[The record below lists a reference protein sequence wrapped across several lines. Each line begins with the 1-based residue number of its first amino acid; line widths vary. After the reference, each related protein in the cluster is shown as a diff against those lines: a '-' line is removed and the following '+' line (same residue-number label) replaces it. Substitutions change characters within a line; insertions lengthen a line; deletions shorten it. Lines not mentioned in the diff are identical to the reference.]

1 MEQQN
6 KLKESTIRFFHDLFD
21 LLVVNCLW
29 LLCCLPV
36 ITIGPAA
43 CGMYTVTL
51 KLAREE
57 PVNPLKDFL
66 RGMKRNFKAGVL
78 LELIVAVLLAFTA
91 GDLWFAQLQTGWLQ
105 TLYLVLGLVTGMA
118 CMVIIGYA
126 FPLQAMFEAP
136 LKRQLLNALKLTA
149 VAPGK
154 TILIW
159 VILLIPVIAGLS
171 IQLEILK
178 LVGVLYLIVG
188 FSGPAYGASRILRN
202 IFDRVSGAS
211 GEAVELNPEK

>member
-6 KLKESTIRFFHDLFD
+6 VLKESTIRFFHELFD

-36 ITIGPAA
+36 ITVGPAA

-66 RGMKRNFKAGVL
+66 LGMKRNFKAGLL
-78 LELIVAVLLAFTA
+78 LEIIAAALLVFTA
-91 GDLWFAQLQTGWLQ
+91 GDLWFAQLQSGWLQ
-105 TLYLVLGLVTGMA
+105 ALYLGLALLTGMA
-118 CMVIIGYA
+118 CMVVIGYA
-126 FPLQAMFEAP
+126 FALQAMFEAP
-136 LKRQLLNALKLTA
+136 LKTQLLNALKLA
-149 VAPGK
+149 LVAPGK
-154 TILIW
+154 TVLIW
-159 VILLIPVIAGLS
+159 VVLLIPVIAALS

-178 LVGVLYLIVG
+178 AVGVLYLIIG
-188 FSGPAYGASRILRN
+188 FSGPAYGASRILRDV
-202 IFDRVSGAS
+202 FDRVRGSSGAD
-211 GEAVELNPEK
+211 AAATAEK